1 MTSIIDKQK
10 KMTLTQFKIVLERF
24 MLARQKYLQT
34 HSSAQHSEM
43 LIWNLLLHTTDIWL
57 RKENE
62 HYCMDETAVCIA
74 AS

>member
-34 HSSAQHSEM
+34 HSSAANTAWRAADSE
-43 LIWNLLLHTTDIWL
+43 LALAYNRYT
-57 RKENE
+57 KEGRE
-62 HYCMDETAVCIA
+62 
-74 AS
+74 

>member
-34 HSSAQHSEM
+34 HSSAANTAWRAADSE
-43 LIWNLLLHTTDIWL
+43 LALAYNRYTKDG
-57 RKENE
+57 RE
-62 HYCMDETAVCIA
+62 
-74 AS
+74 

>member
-34 HSSAQHSEM
+34 HSSAANTAWRAADSELALAYNRYM
-43 LIWNLLLHTTDIWL
+43 AEG
-57 RKENE
+57 RK
-62 HYCMDETAVCIA
+62 
-74 AS
+74 